1 MVSETL
7 GTERILQNT
16 VIIENDVVFFFH
28 KTITTVTSSSTLSQL
43 AINTAKLSRVVSEK
57 K

>member
-7 GTERILQNT
+7 GKERILQNT

-28 KTITTVTSSSTLSQL
+28 KAITTSSSTLSQL

>member
-7 GTERILQNT
+7 GKERILRNNTT

-28 KTITTVTSSSTLSQL
+28 KAITTSSSTLSQL